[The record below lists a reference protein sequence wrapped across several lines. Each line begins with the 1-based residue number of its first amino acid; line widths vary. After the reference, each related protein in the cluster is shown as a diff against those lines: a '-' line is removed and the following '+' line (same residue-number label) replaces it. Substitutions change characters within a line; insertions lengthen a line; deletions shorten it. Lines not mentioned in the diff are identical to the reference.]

1 MGLRLEKAVPIAA
14 ATVSAA
20 ATAYAIWLRR
30 TRRVTERERAAEPA
44 DEPSGEPDEDVCAI
58 CFASSTIRT
67 QWLNGQSPTS
77 EPAGP
82 ALTSSSIVSG
92 VDATAP
98 GLTLARAGATLTL
111 PAASTPLSVR

>member
-1 MGLRLEKAVPIAA
+1 MCGARGGGADLAISTLSEYFSPSCTSTGILPPNSPSSHAGLA
-14 ATVSAA
+14 
-20 ATAYAIWLRR
+20 
-30 TRRVTERERAAEPA
+30 
-44 DEPSGEPDEDVCAI
+44 SGLTGVHVCAI